1 MSFSLV
7 KAVKS
12 THRHPLNKL
21 FHLIGLSLYFFAFFI
36 FISYL
41 IGDHDQNPMFGL
53 ALWLT
58 AINLFIVGHMIEDNV
73 RAMTVIIL
81 FKYVRSKATALEP
94 GPNKKPSNH
103 G

>member
-12 THRHPLNKL
+12 THRHPINKL
-21 FHLIGLSLYFFAFFI
+21 FHLIGLSLYFFAFII
-36 FISYL
+36 FISNL
-41 IGDHDQNPMFGL
+41 IGNHDQNPLFGL

-73 RAMTVIIL
+73 RSMTVIIL
-81 FKYVRSKATALEP
+81 FKYIRSKLHEN
-94 GPNKKPSNH
+94 GFNKGLTLVSN
-103 G
+103 

>member
-36 FISYL
+36 FISNL
-41 IGDHDQNPMFGL
+41 IGNHDQNPMFGL

-73 RAMTVIIL
+73 RSVTVIIL
-81 FKYVRSKATALEP
+81 FKYIRSKLQENGFNRRLIP
-94 GPNKKPSNH
+94 ISN
-103 G
+103 

>member
-12 THRHPLNKL
+12 THRHLLNKL

-36 FISYL
+36 FISNL
-41 IGDHDQNPMFGL
+41 IGNHDQNPTFGL

-73 RAMTVIIL
+73 RSMTAIIL
-81 FKYVRSKATALEP
+81 FKYIRSKLHEN
-94 GPNKKPSNH
+94 GFNRRLILVPN
-103 G
+103 